1 MAVHFCISHSYINK
15 NEKKREG
22 EGTMEIKNRTWL
34 KNLICFVTSIFITL
48 FVVLPDIGELIHMYN
63 TRDAQFTINAGLK
76 VVVFIFAFIFV
87 SRIIETITTI
97 IYAVKR
103 IQAKR
108 SQGYNIW
115 DVNTFKK
122 DTSSKLN
129 GGIDDENKWDFTK

>member
-1 MAVHFCISHSYINK
+1 M
-15 NEKKREG
+15 RE
-22 EGTMEIKNRTWL
+22 RVWL
-34 KNLICFVTSIFITL
+34 KRVISFVTSIFITL

-76 VVVFIFAFIFV
+76 IIVFIFAFIFV

-97 IYAVKR
+97 IYAIKR

-108 SQGYNIW
+108 NQGYNIW
-115 DVNTFKK
+115 DINTFKE
-122 DTSSKLN
+122 DTQSKLN